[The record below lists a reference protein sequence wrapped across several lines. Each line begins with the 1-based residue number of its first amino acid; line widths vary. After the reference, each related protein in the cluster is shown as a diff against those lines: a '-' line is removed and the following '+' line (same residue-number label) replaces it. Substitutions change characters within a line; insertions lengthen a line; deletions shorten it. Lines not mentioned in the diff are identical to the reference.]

1 MNRFEQRN
9 SYGGSHGLMDSIDTN
24 TGETAA
30 YEAPE
35 QSEDSANMGAAN
47 GMGNMDNVGN
57 MNGMNAGI
65 SDMYSQPQQGGY
77 QQGAYQQG
85 AYQQGNYQQGGYQQ
99 GGMGAPQS
107 GYYNANANAGT
118 ADIPKYDSFRPA
130 RNVASPER
138 YILGIIGA
146 LIGSALGM
154 VVWCIFGA
162 LGYISWIGGLA
173 LAAGAFFGYLIG
185 AKTIGKLGMM
195 LIVIILAG
203 SVYVGNRLSY
213 SIDLY
218 REFQDFKEEDAGF
231 YDYFDMDPN
240 AGIPEIFMNFDQYY
254 EGLGEVYDYIKLYSP
269 VEVKDL
275 TDPRAAYYGD
285 LVKSYVMTGVASLV
299 FYLDRRRK
307 GMI

>member
-35 QSEDSANMGAAN
+35 QSEDSANTGAAN
-47 GMGNMDNVGN
+47 GMDNVGN
-57 MNGMNAGI
+57 MNAGI
-65 SDMYSQPQQGGY
+65 SDMYSQPQQGN
-77 QQGAYQQG
+77 
-85 AYQQGNYQQGGYQQ
+85 YQQGNYQQGG
-99 GGMGAPQS
+99 MGAPQN
-107 GYYNANANAGT
+107 GYYNANANAGA
-118 ADIPKYDSFRPA
+118 ADIPKYDTFRPA
-130 RNVASPER
+130 RNVASSER

-146 LIGSALGM
+146 L
-154 VVWCIFGA
+154 
-162 LGYISWIGGLA
+162 GYISWLGGLA
-173 LAAGAFFGYLIG
+173 LAAGAFFGYMIG
-185 AKTIGKLGMM
+185 ARTIGKLGMM

-240 AGIPEIFMNFDQYY
+240 ASITEIFMNFDQYY

-285 LVKSYVMTGVASLV
+285 LVKSYVITGVASLV
-299 FYLDRRRK
+299 FFLDRRRK

>member
-35 QSEDSANMGAAN
+35 QSEDSANTGAAN

-65 SDMYSQPQQGGY
+65 SDMYSQPQQGN
-77 QQGAYQQG
+77 
-85 AYQQGNYQQGGYQQ
+85 YQQGNYQQ

-130 RNVASPER
+130 RNVASSER

-162 LGYISWIGGLA
+162 LGYISWLGGLA
-173 LAAGAFFGYLIG
+173 LAAGAFFGYMIG
-185 AKTIGKLGMM
+185 ARTIGKLGMM

-240 AGIPEIFMNFDQYY
+240 ASIPEIFMNFDKYY

-299 FYLDRRRK
+299 FFLDRRRK

>member
-1 MNRFEQRN
+1 
-9 SYGGSHGLMDSIDTN
+9 
-24 TGETAA
+24 
-30 YEAPE
+30 
-35 QSEDSANMGAAN
+35 
-47 GMGNMDNVGN
+47 
-57 MNGMNAGI
+57 
-65 SDMYSQPQQGGY
+65 
-77 QQGAYQQG
+77 
-85 AYQQGNYQQGGYQQ
+85 
-99 GGMGAPQS
+99 MGAPQN
-107 GYYNANANAGT
+107 GYYNANANAGA
-118 ADIPKYDSFRPA
+118 ADIPKYDTFRPA
-130 RNVASPER
+130 RNVASSER

-162 LGYISWIGGLA
+162 LGYISWLGGLA
-173 LAAGAFFGYLIG
+173 LAAGAFFGYMIG
-185 AKTIGKLGMM
+185 ARTIGKLGMM

-240 AGIPEIFMNFDQYY
+240 ASITEIFMNFDQYY

-299 FYLDRRRK
+299 FFLDRRRK

>member
-9 SYGGSHGLMDSIDTN
+9 SYGGTHGLMDSIDTN

-30 YEAPE
+30 YETPE
-35 QSEDSANMGAAN
+35 QSEDSANTGAAN

-65 SDMYSQPQQGGY
+65 SDMYSQPQQGN
-77 QQGAYQQG
+77 
-85 AYQQGNYQQGGYQQ
+85 YQQGNYQQ

-130 RNVASPER
+130 RNVASSER

-162 LGYISWIGGLA
+162 LGYISWLGGLA
-173 LAAGAFFGYLIG
+173 LAAGAFFGYMIG
-185 AKTIGKLGMM
+185 ARTIGKLGML

-299 FYLDRRRK
+299 FFLDRRRK

>member
-30 YEAPE
+30 YETPE
-35 QSEDSANMGAAN
+35 QSEDSANTGAAN

-77 QQGAYQQG
+77 QQG
-85 AYQQGNYQQGGYQQ
+85 NYQQ

-130 RNVASPER
+130 RNVASSER

-162 LGYISWIGGLA
+162 LGYISWLGGLA
-173 LAAGAFFGYLIG
+173 LAAGAFFGYMIG
-185 AKTIGKLGMM
+185 ARTIGKLGML

-240 AGIPEIFMNFDQYY
+240 ASIPEIFMNFDKYY

-299 FYLDRRRK
+299 FFLDRRRK

>member
-30 YEAPE
+30 YETPE
-35 QSEDSANMGAAN
+35 QSEDSANTGAAN

-77 QQGAYQQG
+77 QQG
-85 AYQQGNYQQGGYQQ
+85 NYQQ

-130 RNVASPER
+130 RNVASSER

-162 LGYISWIGGLA
+162 LGYISWLGGLA
-173 LAAGAFFGYLIG
+173 LAAGAFFGYMIG
-185 AKTIGKLGMM
+185 ARTIGKLGML

-299 FYLDRRRK
+299 FFLDRRRK

>member
-30 YEAPE
+30 YETPE
-35 QSEDSANMGAAN
+35 QSEDSANTGAAN

-65 SDMYSQPQQGGY
+65 SDMYSQPQQGN
-77 QQGAYQQG
+77 
-85 AYQQGNYQQGGYQQ
+85 YQQGNYQQ

-130 RNVASPER
+130 RNVASSER

-162 LGYISWIGGLA
+162 LGYISWLGGLA
-173 LAAGAFFGYLIG
+173 LAAGAFFGYMIG
-185 AKTIGKLGMM
+185 ARTIGKLGML

-240 AGIPEIFMNFDQYY
+240 ASIPEIFMNFDQYY

-299 FYLDRRRK
+299 FFLDRRRK

>member
-30 YEAPE
+30 YETPE

-77 QQGAYQQG
+77 QQG
-85 AYQQGNYQQGGYQQ
+85 NYQQ

-130 RNVASPER
+130 RNVASSER

-162 LGYISWIGGLA
+162 LGYISWLGGLA
-173 LAAGAFFGYLIG
+173 LAAGAFFGYMIG
-185 AKTIGKLGMM
+185 ARTIGKLGML

-240 AGIPEIFMNFDQYY
+240 ASIPEIFMNFDQYY

-299 FYLDRRRK
+299 FFLDRRRK

>member
-9 SYGGSHGLMDSIDTN
+9 SYGGTHGLMDSIDTN

-30 YEAPE
+30 YETPE
-35 QSEDSANMGAAN
+35 QSEDSANTGAAN

-65 SDMYSQPQQGGY
+65 SDMYSQPQQGN
-77 QQGAYQQG
+77 
-85 AYQQGNYQQGGYQQ
+85 YQQGNYQQ

-130 RNVASPER
+130 RNVASSER

-162 LGYISWIGGLA
+162 LGYISWLGGLA
-173 LAAGAFFGYLIG
+173 LAAGAFFGYMIG
-185 AKTIGKLGMM
+185 ARTIGKLGML

-240 AGIPEIFMNFDQYY
+240 ASIPEIFMNFDQYY

-299 FYLDRRRK
+299 FFLDRRRK

>member
-30 YEAPE
+30 YETPE
-35 QSEDSANMGAAN
+35 QSEDSANTGAAN
-47 GMGNMDNVGN
+47 GMGNMGNVGN

-65 SDMYSQPQQGGY
+65 SDMYSQPQQGN
-77 QQGAYQQG
+77 
-85 AYQQGNYQQGGYQQ
+85 YQQGNYQQ

-130 RNVASPER
+130 RNVASSER

-162 LGYISWIGGLA
+162 LGYISWLGGLA
-173 LAAGAFFGYLIG
+173 LAAGAFFGYMIG
-185 AKTIGKLGMM
+185 ARTIGKLGML

-299 FYLDRRRK
+299 FFLDRRRK

>member
-30 YEAPE
+30 YETPE
-35 QSEDSANMGAAN
+35 QSEDSANTGAAN

-65 SDMYSQPQQGGY
+65 SDMYSQPQQG
-77 QQGAYQQG
+77 
-85 AYQQGNYQQGGYQQ
+85 NYQQ

-162 LGYISWIGGLA
+162 LGYISWLGGLA
-173 LAAGAFFGYLIG
+173 LAAGAFFGYMIG
-185 AKTIGKLGMM
+185 ARTIGKLGML

-299 FYLDRRRK
+299 FFLDRRRK
-307 GMI
+307 GMV

>member
-30 YEAPE
+30 YETPE
-35 QSEDSANMGAAN
+35 QSEDSANTGAAN

-77 QQGAYQQG
+77 QQG
-85 AYQQGNYQQGGYQQ
+85 NYQQ

-130 RNVASPER
+130 RNVASSER

-173 LAAGAFFGYLIG
+173 LAAGAFFGYMIG
-185 AKTIGKLGMM
+185 ARTIGKLGML

-240 AGIPEIFMNFDQYY
+240 AGIPEIFMNFDEYY

-299 FYLDRRRK
+299 FFLDRRRK

>member
-30 YEAPE
+30 YETPE
-35 QSEDSANMGAAN
+35 QSEDSANTGAAN
-47 GMGNMDNVGN
+47 GMGNMGNVGN

-65 SDMYSQPQQGGY
+65 SDMYSQPQQGN
-77 QQGAYQQG
+77 
-85 AYQQGNYQQGGYQQ
+85 YQQGNYQQGD
-99 GGMGAPQS
+99 MGAPQS
-107 GYYNANANAGT
+107 GYYNTNANAGT

-162 LGYISWIGGLA
+162 LGYISWLGGLA
-173 LAAGAFFGYLIG
+173 LAAGAFFGYMIG
-185 AKTIGKLGMM
+185 ARTIGKLGML

-299 FYLDRRRK
+299 FFLDRRRK

>member
-35 QSEDSANMGAAN
+35 QSEDSANTGAAN
-47 GMGNMDNVGN
+47 GMDNVGN

-65 SDMYSQPQQGGY
+65 SDMYSQPQQGN
-77 QQGAYQQG
+77 
-85 AYQQGNYQQGGYQQ
+85 YQQGNYQQGGYQQ

-118 ADIPKYDSFRPA
+118 ADIPKYDTFRPA
-130 RNVASPER
+130 RNVASSER

-162 LGYISWIGGLA
+162 LGYISWLGGLA
-173 LAAGAFFGYLIG
+173 LAAGAFFGYMIG
-185 AKTIGKLGMM
+185 ARTIGKLGMM

-240 AGIPEIFMNFDQYY
+240 ASITEIFMNFDQYY

-299 FYLDRRRK
+299 FFLDRRRK

>member
-1 MNRFEQRN
+1 
-9 SYGGSHGLMDSIDTN
+9 
-24 TGETAA
+24 
-30 YEAPE
+30 
-35 QSEDSANMGAAN
+35 
-47 GMGNMDNVGN
+47 
-57 MNGMNAGI
+57 
-65 SDMYSQPQQGGY
+65 
-77 QQGAYQQG
+77 
-85 AYQQGNYQQGGYQQ
+85 
-99 GGMGAPQS
+99 MGAPQN

-118 ADIPKYDSFRPA
+118 ADIPKYDTFRPA
-130 RNVASPER
+130 RNVASSER

-162 LGYISWIGGLA
+162 LGYISWLGGLA
-173 LAAGAFFGYLIG
+173 LAAGAFFGYMIG
-185 AKTIGKLGMM
+185 ARTIGKLGML

-240 AGIPEIFMNFDQYY
+240 ASIPEIFMNFDQYY

-299 FYLDRRRK
+299 FFLDRRRK

>member
-30 YEAPE
+30 YETPE
-35 QSEDSANMGAAN
+35 QSEDSANTGAAN
-47 GMGNMDNVGN
+47 GMGNMDNVCN

-65 SDMYSQPQQGGY
+65 SDMYSQPQQGN
-77 QQGAYQQG
+77 
-85 AYQQGNYQQGGYQQ
+85 YQQGNYQQ

-130 RNVASPER
+130 RNVASSER

-162 LGYISWIGGLA
+162 LGYISWLGGLA
-173 LAAGAFFGYLIG
+173 LAAGAFFGYMIG
-185 AKTIGKLGMM
+185 ARTIGKLGML

-240 AGIPEIFMNFDQYY
+240 ASIPEIFMNFDQYY

-299 FYLDRRRK
+299 FFLDRRRK

>member
-30 YEAPE
+30 YETPE
-35 QSEDSANMGAAN
+35 QSEDSANTGAAN

-65 SDMYSQPQQGGY
+65 SDMYSQPQQGN
-77 QQGAYQQG
+77 
-85 AYQQGNYQQGGYQQ
+85 YQQGNYQQ

-130 RNVASPER
+130 RNIASSER

-162 LGYISWIGGLA
+162 LGYISWLGGLA
-173 LAAGAFFGYLIG
+173 LAAGAFFGYMIG
-185 AKTIGKLGMM
+185 ARTIGKLGML

-240 AGIPEIFMNFDQYY
+240 ASIPEIFMNFDQYY

-299 FYLDRRRK
+299 FFLDRRRK

>member
-24 TGETAA
+24 TGETAV
-30 YEAPE
+30 YETPE
-35 QSEDSANMGAAN
+35 QSEDSANTGAAN

-77 QQGAYQQG
+77 QQG
-85 AYQQGNYQQGGYQQ
+85 NYQQ

-162 LGYISWIGGLA
+162 LGYISWLGGLA
-173 LAAGAFFGYLIG
+173 LAAGAFFGYMIG
-185 AKTIGKLGMM
+185 ARTIGKLGML

-299 FYLDRRRK
+299 FFLDRRRK

>member
-35 QSEDSANMGAAN
+35 QSEDSANTGAAN
-47 GMGNMDNVGN
+47 GMDNVGN

-77 QQGAYQQG
+77 QQG
-85 AYQQGNYQQGGYQQ
+85 NYQQGTYQQ
-99 GGMGAPQS
+99 GGMGAPQN

-118 ADIPKYDSFRPA
+118 ADIPKYDTFRPA
-130 RNVASPER
+130 RNVASSER

-162 LGYISWIGGLA
+162 LGYISWLGGLA
-173 LAAGAFFGYLIG
+173 LAAGAFFGYMIG
-185 AKTIGKLGMM
+185 ARTIGKLGMM

-240 AGIPEIFMNFDQYY
+240 ASIPEIFMNFDQYY

-299 FYLDRRRK
+299 FFLDRRRK

>member
-30 YEAPE
+30 YETPE
-35 QSEDSANMGAAN
+35 QSEDSANTGAAN

-65 SDMYSQPQQGGY
+65 SDMYSQPQQGN
-77 QQGAYQQG
+77 
-85 AYQQGNYQQGGYQQ
+85 YQQGNYQQ

-130 RNVASPER
+130 RNVASSER

-162 LGYISWIGGLA
+162 LGYISWLGGLA
-173 LAAGAFFGYLIG
+173 LAAGAFFGYMIG
-185 AKTIGKLGMM
+185 ARTIGKLGML

-285 LVKSYVMTGVASLV
+285 LVKSYVITGVASLV
-299 FYLDRRRK
+299 FFLDRRRK

>member
-30 YEAPE
+30 YETPE
-35 QSEDSANMGAAN
+35 QSEDSANTGAAN

-77 QQGAYQQG
+77 QQG
-85 AYQQGNYQQGGYQQ
+85 NYQQ

-130 RNVASPER
+130 RNVASSER

-173 LAAGAFFGYLIG
+173 LAAGAFFGYMIG
-185 AKTIGKLGMM
+185 ARTIGKLGML

-299 FYLDRRRK
+299 FFLDRRRK

>member
-35 QSEDSANMGAAN
+35 QSEDSANTGAAN

-65 SDMYSQPQQGGY
+65 SDMYSQPQQGN
-77 QQGAYQQG
+77 
-85 AYQQGNYQQGGYQQ
+85 YQQGNYQQ

-130 RNVASPER
+130 RNVASSER

-162 LGYISWIGGLA
+162 LGYISWLGGLA
-173 LAAGAFFGYLIG
+173 LAAGAFFGYMIG
-185 AKTIGKLGMM
+185 ARTIGKLGML

-240 AGIPEIFMNFDQYY
+240 ASIPEIFMNFDQYY

-299 FYLDRRRK
+299 FFLDRRRK

>member
-35 QSEDSANMGAAN
+35 QSEDSANTGAAN
-47 GMGNMDNVGN
+47 GMDNVGN

-65 SDMYSQPQQGGY
+65 SDMYSQPQQGN
-77 QQGAYQQG
+77 
-85 AYQQGNYQQGGYQQ
+85 YQQGNYQQGGYQQ
-99 GGMGAPQS
+99 GGMGAPQN
-107 GYYNANANAGT
+107 GYYNANTNAGT
-118 ADIPKYDSFRPA
+118 ADIPKYDTFRPA
-130 RNVASPER
+130 RNVASSER

-162 LGYISWIGGLA
+162 LGYISWLGGLA
-173 LAAGAFFGYLIG
+173 LAAGAFFGYMIG
-185 AKTIGKLGMM
+185 ARTIGKLGMM

-240 AGIPEIFMNFDQYY
+240 ASITEIFMNFDQYY

-299 FYLDRRRK
+299 FFLDRRRK

>member
-24 TGETAA
+24 TGETAV
-30 YEAPE
+30 YETPE
-35 QSEDSANMGAAN
+35 QSEDSANTGAAN

-65 SDMYSQPQQGGY
+65 SDMYSQPQQGN
-77 QQGAYQQG
+77 
-85 AYQQGNYQQGGYQQ
+85 YQQGNYQQ

-130 RNVASPER
+130 RNVASSER

-162 LGYISWIGGLA
+162 LGYISWLGGLA
-173 LAAGAFFGYLIG
+173 LAAGAFFGYMIG
-185 AKTIGKLGMM
+185 ARTIGKLGML

-240 AGIPEIFMNFDQYY
+240 ASIPEIFMNFDQYY

-299 FYLDRRRK
+299 FFLDRRRK

>member
-30 YEAPE
+30 YETPE
-35 QSEDSANMGAAN
+35 QSEDSANTGAAN
-47 GMGNMDNVGN
+47 GMGNMGNVGN

-65 SDMYSQPQQGGY
+65 SDMYSQPQQGN
-77 QQGAYQQG
+77 
-85 AYQQGNYQQGGYQQ
+85 YQQGNYQQ

-130 RNVASPER
+130 RNVASSER

-173 LAAGAFFGYLIG
+173 LAAGAFFGYMIG
-185 AKTIGKLGMM
+185 ARTIGKLGML

-299 FYLDRRRK
+299 FFLDRRRK

>member
-35 QSEDSANMGAAN
+35 QSEDSANTGAAN
-47 GMGNMDNVGN
+47 GMDNVGN

-77 QQGAYQQG
+77 QQG
-85 AYQQGNYQQGGYQQ
+85 
-99 GGMGAPQS
+99 GMGAPQN

-118 ADIPKYDSFRPA
+118 ADIPKYDTFRPA
-130 RNVASPER
+130 RNVASSER

-162 LGYISWIGGLA
+162 LGYISWLGGLA
-173 LAAGAFFGYLIG
+173 LAAGAFFGYMIG
-185 AKTIGKLGMM
+185 ARTIGKLGMM

-240 AGIPEIFMNFDQYY
+240 ASIPEIFMNFDQYY

-299 FYLDRRRK
+299 FFLDRRRK

>member
-30 YEAPE
+30 YETPE
-35 QSEDSANMGAAN
+35 QSEDSANTGAAN

-65 SDMYSQPQQGGY
+65 SDMYSQPQQGN
-77 QQGAYQQG
+77 
-85 AYQQGNYQQGGYQQ
+85 YQQGNYQQ

-130 RNVASPER
+130 RNVASSER

-162 LGYISWIGGLA
+162 LGYISWLGGLA
-173 LAAGAFFGYLIG
+173 LAAGAFFGYMIG
-185 AKTIGKLGMM
+185 ARTIGKLGML

-231 YDYFDMDPN
+231 YDYFDMGPN
-240 AGIPEIFMNFDQYY
+240 ASIPEIFMNFDQYY

-299 FYLDRRRK
+299 FFLDRRRK

>member
-30 YEAPE
+30 YETPE
-35 QSEDSANMGAAN
+35 QSEDSANTGAAN

-65 SDMYSQPQQGGY
+65 SDMYSQPQQGN
-77 QQGAYQQG
+77 
-85 AYQQGNYQQGGYQQ
+85 YQQGNYQQ

-130 RNVASPER
+130 RNVASSER

-162 LGYISWIGGLA
+162 LGYISWLGGLA
-173 LAAGAFFGYLIG
+173 LAAGAFFGYMIG
-185 AKTIGKLGMM
+185 ARTIGKLGML

-299 FYLDRRRK
+299 FFLDRRRK

>member
-35 QSEDSANMGAAN
+35 QSEASANTGAAN

-65 SDMYSQPQQGGY
+65 SDMYSQPQQGN
-77 QQGAYQQG
+77 
-85 AYQQGNYQQGGYQQ
+85 YQQGNYQQ

-130 RNVASPER
+130 RNVASSER

-162 LGYISWIGGLA
+162 LGYISWLGGLA
-173 LAAGAFFGYLIG
+173 LAAGAFFGYMIG
-185 AKTIGKLGMM
+185 ARTIGKLGML

-285 LVKSYVMTGVASLV
+285 LVKSYVITGVASLV
-299 FYLDRRRK
+299 FFLDRRRK

>member
-1 MNRFEQRN
+1 
-9 SYGGSHGLMDSIDTN
+9 
-24 TGETAA
+24 
-30 YEAPE
+30 
-35 QSEDSANMGAAN
+35 
-47 GMGNMDNVGN
+47 
-57 MNGMNAGI
+57 
-65 SDMYSQPQQGGY
+65 
-77 QQGAYQQG
+77 
-85 AYQQGNYQQGGYQQ
+85 
-99 GGMGAPQS
+99 MGAPQS

-130 RNVASPER
+130 RNVASSER

-162 LGYISWIGGLA
+162 LGYISWLGGLA
-173 LAAGAFFGYLIG
+173 LAAGAFFGYMIG
-185 AKTIGKLGMM
+185 ARTIGKLGML

-240 AGIPEIFMNFDQYY
+240 ASIPEIFMNFDQYY

-299 FYLDRRRK
+299 FFLDRRRK

>member
-35 QSEDSANMGAAN
+35 QSEASANTGAAN

-65 SDMYSQPQQGGY
+65 SDMYSQPQQGN
-77 QQGAYQQG
+77 
-85 AYQQGNYQQGGYQQ
+85 YQQGNYQQ

-162 LGYISWIGGLA
+162 LGYISWLGGLA
-173 LAAGAFFGYLIG
+173 LAAGAFFGYMIG
-185 AKTIGKLGMM
+185 ARTIGKLGML

-299 FYLDRRRK
+299 FFLDRRRK

>member
-30 YEAPE
+30 YETPE
-35 QSEDSANMGAAN
+35 QSEDSANTGAAN

-65 SDMYSQPQQGGY
+65 SDMYSQPQQGN
-77 QQGAYQQG
+77 
-85 AYQQGNYQQGGYQQ
+85 YQQGNYQQ

-130 RNVASPER
+130 RNVASSER

-162 LGYISWIGGLA
+162 LGYISWLGGLA
-173 LAAGAFFGYLIG
+173 LAAGAFFGYMIG
-185 AKTIGKLGMM
+185 ARTIGKLGML

-254 EGLGEVYDYIKLYSP
+254 EGLGEGYDYIKLYSP

-299 FYLDRRRK
+299 FFLDRRRK